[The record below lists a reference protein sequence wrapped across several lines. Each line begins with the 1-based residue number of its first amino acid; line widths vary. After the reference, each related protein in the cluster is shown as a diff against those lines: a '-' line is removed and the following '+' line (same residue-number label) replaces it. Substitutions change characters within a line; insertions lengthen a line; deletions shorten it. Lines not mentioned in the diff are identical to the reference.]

1 MAAIETP
8 APATAGTRPAIGAG
22 VTPRTRLVS
31 MTAFA
36 VVAGTWWL
44 RVGIPADPFST
55 FAWLWFAAIAWRW
68 GAPLRRHLDFARDW
82 WPALATLLFYT
93 YTRGFADSLGIAPHE
108 RMPIVVDRWIGF
120 GELPTQRL
128 QHWLC
133 ASSCADMDAGRWYD
147 TLFTATYATHFVCG
161 LILAV
166 VLWLRNR
173 DLWVRWMRRYL
184 ALNLAGLTIYVLY
197 PMVPPWMASD
207 NGAFTPAIERMTG
220 RGGSGPGLQLAQIV
234 MGPIGNSVA
243 AMPSL
248 HAGTACLVAFFG
260 ISTLRSRLR
269 WLLLLYPVVM
279 TTALVYFGEHYVV
292 DALAGAAVAALVMVG
307 SRLWEQWRARTR
319 AAVADEPDEDLVAQ
333 P

>member
-1 MAAIETP
+1 
-8 APATAGTRPAIGAG
+8 
-22 VTPRTRLVS
+22 
-31 MTAFA
+31 
-36 VVAGTWWL
+36 
-44 RVGIPADPFST
+44 
-55 FAWLWFAAIAWRW
+55 
-68 GAPLRRHLDFARDW
+68 
-82 WPALATLLFYT
+82 
-93 YTRGFADSLGIAPHE
+93 
-108 RMPIVVDRWIGF
+108 
-120 GELPTQRL
+120 
-128 QHWLC
+128 
-133 ASSCADMDAGRWYD
+133 
-147 TLFTATYATHFVCG
+147 
-161 LILAV
+161 
-166 VLWLRNR
+166 
-173 DLWVRWMRRYL
+173 
-184 ALNLAGLTIYVLY
+184 
-197 PMVPPWMASD
+197 
-207 NGAFTPAIERMTG
+207 
-220 RGGSGPGLQLAQIV
+220 